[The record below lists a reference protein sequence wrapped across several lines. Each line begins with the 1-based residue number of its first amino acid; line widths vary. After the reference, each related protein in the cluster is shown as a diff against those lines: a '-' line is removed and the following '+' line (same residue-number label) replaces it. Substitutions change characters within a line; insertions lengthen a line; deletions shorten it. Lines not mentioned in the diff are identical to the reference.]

1 MNSRFRKLGVESL
14 EGRSVLSTM
23 VEADFNGDGFK
34 DMAAITS
41 PNTIEVSL
49 FDPTDGGYDV
59 SDILSAPKNESFQNL
74 LVWDEDYDGDL
85 DITAVAMKPSG
96 VQYSQF
102 WRNNGDGTFDFV
114 EPFKWKGRPIRW
126 I

>member
-1 MNSRFRKLGVESL
+1 MNSRFRKLAIESL

-23 VEADFNGDGFK
+23 VEADFNGDGYL
-34 DMAAITS
+34 DLAEITD
-41 PNTIEVSL
+41 PQTITVSL
-49 FDPTDGGYDV
+49 NDGNGGYDV
-59 SDILSAPKNESFQNL
+59 SDILSAPRNHTFENI
-74 LVWDEDYDGDL
+74 VVHDYEYDGDW
-85 DITAVAMKPSG
+85 DIIAVPMKPSG
-96 VQYSQF
+96 VQYSQD